1 MVDSSPEAVTQLTEA
16 SAIAA
21 LQQEDLSLRYYAAWW
36 LGKFRIRTKA
46 AVDALIIA
54 LADEDHR
61 TELGDYPLRRNA
73 ARALGKLGDK
83 SAVPSLI
90 QALECSDFYVR
101 EAAAQSLEMLGAT
114 EAIPALKLLLNNG
127 VEATKQITG
136 RPHAL
141 EPCEA
146 VIEAL
151 GSLGA
156 TEAVPLI
163 EPFLD
168 QPVVKIQYAA
178 LRALYQLTHNDAYGQ
193 RLIEALNGSD
203 VKLRRVALTDLGAI
217 GYLPAAEAIARCGVE
232 SSFKLIALKG
242 LLEHLAPQTNLSEPA
257 IEIMKLMD
265 SLL

>member
-1 MVDSSPEAVTQLTEA
+1 MVDSVPEAATPLTEE
-16 SAIAA
+16 SAIAS

-46 AVDALIIA
+46 AVNALIVA

-83 SAVPSLI
+83 SAIPSLI
-90 QALECSDFYVR
+90 QSLECSDFYVR

-114 EAIPALKLLLNNG
+114 AAIPALKLLLKDG
-127 VEATKQITG
+127 IEATKQVTG
-136 RPHAL
+136 RPHAV

-156 TEAVPLI
+156 TETVPLI
-163 EPFLD
+163 EPFLN
-168 QPVVKIQYAA
+168 QPIVKVQYAA
-178 LRALYQLTHNDAYGQ
+178 LRALYQLTQNDTYGQ
-193 RLIEALNGSD
+193 RLVNALNGND

-217 GYLPAAEAIARCGVE
+217 GYLPAAGAIAQCAVE

-242 LLEHLAPQTNLSEPA
+242 LLAHLAPETNLSKSA
-257 IEIMKLMD
+257 IRVMNLMD

>member
-1 MVDSSPEAVTQLTEA
+1 MVDSVPEAATPLTEE
-16 SAIAA
+16 SAIAS

-46 AVDALIIA
+46 AVDALIVA
-54 LADEDHR
+54 LADDDHR

-83 SAVPSLI
+83 SAIPSLI

-114 EAIPALKLLLNNG
+114 VAIPALKLLLKTG
-127 VEATKQITG
+127 VEATNQVTG
-136 RPHAL
+136 RPHAV

-156 TEAVPLI
+156 TETVPLI
-163 EPFLD
+163 ESFLD
-168 QPVVKIQYAA
+168 QPIVKVQYAA
-178 LRALYQLTHNDAYGQ
+178 LRALYQLTQNDAYGQ
-193 RLIEALNGSD
+193 RLINALNGSD

-217 GYLPAAEAIARCGVE
+217 GYLPAADAIAKCAVE
-232 SSFKLIALKG
+232 NSFKLIALKG
-242 LLEHLAPQTNLSEPA
+242 LLTHLAPETNLSEPA
-257 IEIMKLMD
+257 IQILSLMD

>member
-1 MVDSSPEAVTQLTEA
+1 MVESSPEAVTPLTEE
-16 SAIAA
+16 SAIAS

-46 AVDALIIA
+46 AVDALIVA

-83 SAVPSLI
+83 SAVLSLI

-127 VEATKQITG
+127 VEATKQVTG

-178 LRALYQLTHNDAYGQ
+178 LRALYQLTRNDAYGQ

-217 GYLPAAEAIARCGVE
+217 GYLPAADAIARCGVE

-257 IEIMKLMD
+257 IQIMKLMD

>member
-1 MVDSSPEAVTQLTEA
+1 MVDSTQAATPLTEE
-16 SAIAA
+16 SAIAS

-36 LGKFRIRTKA
+36 LGKFRIRSKA
-46 AVDALIIA
+46 AVDALIVA

-83 SAVPSLI
+83 SAIPSLI

-114 EAIPALKLLLNNG
+114 AAVPALNLLLNAG
-127 VEATKQITG
+127 VEATMQVTG
-136 RPHAL
+136 RPHTV

-146 VIEAL
+146 AIEAL

-168 QPVVKIQYAA
+168 QPVVKVQYAA
-178 LRALYQLTHNDAYGQ
+178 LRALYQLTQNDAYGQ

-217 GYLPAAEAIARCGVE
+217 GYLPAAEAIARCAVE

-242 LLEHLAPQTNLSEPA
+242 LLTHLAPDTKLSEPA
-257 IEIMKLMD
+257 IQIMSLMD

>member
-1 MVDSSPEAVTQLTEA
+1 MVDSSPEAVTPLTEE
-16 SAIAA
+16 SAIAS

-46 AVDALIIA
+46 AVEALIVA

-83 SAVPSLI
+83 SAIPSLI
-90 QALECSDFYVR
+90 QSLECSDFYVR

-114 EAIPALKLLLNNG
+114 AAIPTLKLLLNHG
-127 VEATKQITG
+127 VEATKQVTG
-136 RPHAL
+136 RPHAG

-156 TEAVPLI
+156 TETVPLI
-163 EPFLD
+163 EPFLN
-168 QPVVKIQYAA
+168 QPVVKVQYAA
-178 LRALYQLTHNDAYGQ
+178 LRALYQLTQNDAYGQ
-193 RLIEALNGSD
+193 RLVQALDGSD
-203 VKLRRVALTDLGAI
+203 VKLRRIALTDLGAI
-217 GYLPAAEAIARCGVE
+217 GYLPAAEAIARCSVE
-232 SSFKLIALKG
+232 SSFKLIALKV
-242 LLEHLAPQTNLSEPA
+242 LLAHLAPETNLSKSA
-257 IEIMKLMD
+257 IRVMNLMD

>member
-1 MVDSSPEAVTQLTEA
+1 MVESSPEAVTPLTEE
-16 SAIAA
+16 SAIAS

-46 AVDALIIA
+46 AVDALIVA

-83 SAVPSLI
+83 NAIASLI

-114 EAIPALKLLLNNG
+114 DAIPALKLLLNNG
-127 VEATKQITG
+127 VEATKQVTG
-136 RPHAL
+136 RPHSL

-168 QPVVKIQYAA
+168 QPVVKVQYAA
-178 LRALYQLTHNDAYGQ
+178 LRALYQLTQNDAYGQ
-193 RLIEALNGSD
+193 RLVEALKGSD

-217 GYLPAAEAIARCGVE
+217 GYLPAADAIAQCSVE

-242 LLEHLAPQTNLSEPA
+242 LLEHLAPQTNLSEEA
-257 IEIMKLMD
+257 IALMNLMD

>member
-1 MVDSSPEAVTQLTEA
+1 MVDSSPETVTLLTEE
-16 SAIAA
+16 SAIAS

-46 AVDALIIA
+46 AVDALIVA

-83 SAVPSLI
+83 SAIPSLI
-90 QALECSDFYVR
+90 QSLECSDFYVR

-114 EAIPALKLLLNNG
+114 AAIPNLKLLLNHG
-127 VEATKQITG
+127 VEATKQVTG
-136 RPHAL
+136 RPHAG

-156 TEAVPLI
+156 TETVPLI
-163 EPFLD
+163 EPFLN
-168 QPVVKIQYAA
+168 QPVVKVQYAA
-178 LRALYQLTHNDAYGQ
+178 LRALYQLTQNDAYGQ
-193 RLIEALNGSD
+193 RLVQALDGSD
-203 VKLRRVALTDLGAI
+203 VKLRRIALTDLGAI
-217 GYLPAAEAIARCGVE
+217 GYLPAAEAIARCSVE

-242 LLEHLAPQTNLSEPA
+242 LLAHLAPETNLSKSA
-257 IEIMKLMD
+257 IRVMNLMD

>member
-1 MVDSSPEAVTQLTEA
+1 MVDYSPEAATPLTEA
-16 SAIAA
+16 SAIAS
-21 LQQEDLSLRYYAAWW
+21 LQQQDLSLRYYAAWW

-46 AVDALIIA
+46 AVEALIIA

-83 SAVPSLI
+83 IAIPSLI
-90 QALECSDFYVR
+90 QAIGCSDFYVR

-114 EAIPALKLLLNNG
+114 DAIPALKLLLNNG
-127 VEATKQITG
+127 VEATKQLDG
-136 RPHAL
+136 RPHAG

-156 TEAVPLI
+156 TETVPLI
-163 EPFLD
+163 ESFLD
-168 QPVVKIQYAA
+168 QPVVKVQYAA
-178 LRALYQLTHNDAYGQ
+178 LRALYQLTKNDVYGQ
-193 RLIEALNGSD
+193 RLVEALKGSD

-217 GYLPAAEAIARCGVE
+217 GYLPAAEAIAQCSVE

-242 LLEHLAPQTNLSEPA
+242 LLEHLAPETNLSEPA
-257 IEIMKLMD
+257 IKIMNLMD